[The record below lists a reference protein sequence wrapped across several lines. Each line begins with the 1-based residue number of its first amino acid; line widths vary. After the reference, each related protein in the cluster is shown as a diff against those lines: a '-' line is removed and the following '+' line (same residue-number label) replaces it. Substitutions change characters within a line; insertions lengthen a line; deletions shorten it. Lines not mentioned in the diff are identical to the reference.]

1 MNKNFSGYLLCLLM
15 AAACHHGETSDSKKA
30 LLVSDTAKYYPLAD
44 FFRAQKEYVDLRNF
58 PIYQIRKMDGKKDSI
73 SISKESFL
81 AISNSFSLEADR
93 FQKSKQLYKES
104 VFQDLSTSSYTL
116 NYTPIQYETTEIQD
130 IDILLA
136 EETNLVKRV
145 FIKRVY
151 ASGDSSIT
159 EQFSWKADK
168 SFQITRFIKK
178 AAHFSRT
185 ETQYVNWND
194 KP

>member
-1 MNKNFSGYLLCLLM
+1 MKKCFSGYLFCLLV
-15 AAACHHGETSDSKKA
+15 AASCHSRETPDSKKA
-30 LLVSDTAKYYPLAD
+30 LVVSDTAKYYPLTV
-44 FFRAQKEYVDLRNF
+44 FFRAQKEYVDLRDF
-58 PIYQIRKMDGKKDSI
+58 PIYLIREKDGRKDSTGI
-73 SISKESFL
+73 TKEAFL
-81 AISNSFSLEADR
+81 AISNSFSLQADR
-93 FQKSKQLYKES
+93 FQKNKHLYKES

-116 NYTPIQYETTEIQD
+116 NYTPVQYETTEIQN

-145 FIKRVY
+145 FLKRVY
-151 ASGDSSIT
+151 TSGDSSIT
-159 EQFSWKADK
+159 EQYSWKADK

-178 AAHFSRT
+178 GEHFSST

>member
-1 MNKNFSGYLLCLLM
+1 MKKRFYGYLLCLLM
-15 AAACHHGETSDSKKA
+15 AAACHHGETSDAKKA
-30 LLVSDTAKYYPLAD
+30 PVLSDTAKYYPLTD

-58 PIYQIRKMDGKKDSI
+58 PIYQIRETDGKKDSTGV
-73 SISKESFL
+73 SKESFL
-81 AISNSFSLEADR
+81 AISNSFSLQADR
-93 FQKSKQLYKES
+93 FQKNKQLYKES

-116 NYTPIQYETTEIQD
+116 NYTPVQYETTDIQN

-151 ASGDSSIT
+151 TSGDSSIT
-159 EQFSWKADK
+159 EQYGWKADK

-178 AAHFSRT
+178 GGHFSRT

>member
-1 MNKNFSGYLLCLLM
+1 M
-15 AAACHHGETSDSKKA
+15 
-30 LLVSDTAKYYPLAD
+30 
-44 FFRAQKEYVDLRNF
+44 
-58 PIYQIRKMDGKKDSI
+58 
-73 SISKESFL
+73 
-81 AISNSFSLEADR
+81 
-93 FQKSKQLYKES
+93 YKES
-104 VFQDLSTSSYTL
+104 VFQVLSTSSYTL
-116 NYTPIQYETTEIQD
+116 NYTPLQYETTEIQN

-151 ASGDSSIT
+151 TSGDSSIT
-159 EQFSWKADK
+159 EQYGWKADK

-178 AAHFSRT
+178 GEHFSRT